1 MVPIKQGRTDLS
13 KYESL
18 SLHNILEVVAGQA
31 LGFHFGKPQRV
42 EDKALAVVLPI
53 LRDGEI
59 DRGYVTYPEAT
70 KHVLVT
76 DSGSIHKVNLKN
88 NHDQPV
94 FVRSGSVFA
103 GMDTQSRT
111 ITRSAV
117 LFPGKEVSLDARCV
131 HQSHS
136 IRSGAPFAYH
146 GTISLDVEKS
156 VYGSGFTPRDQSVY
170 WQNVQASSLRKAQF
184 SDLMDDRDPLATLRL
199 HDAMQTVLLARPN
212 RTATTRELS
221 EEIARRGLYVRRDGK
236 AAAAGQIGARARRYN
251 TMFEVFGYGIV
262 RLREE
267 HLSDRE
273 PPNNR
278 SHLEARR
285 ASVRSSPQF
294 EVSEARDNFVAD
306 DTEFTANLDELLSKV
321 KLHEH
326 QVGISLIT
334 DRGVETI
341 ELFEAD
347 LSWAALHADS
357 VKRIGTGFI
366 TEENESVFEYKPEKA
381 IEQVCRVLALNYES
395 NTIFEHRAG
404 DQSLV
409 ITGLTSATHVGE
421 IVEFGGTVIHLSLLK
436 RAA

>member
-1 MVPIKQGRTDLS
+1 MVPIKPGRTDLS
-13 KYESL
+13 KYDSL

-31 LGFHFGKPQRV
+31 LGFHFGKPKRV
-42 EDKALAVVLPI
+42 EEKALAVVLPI

-59 DRGYVTYPEAT
+59 ERGYVTYPEVT
-70 KHVLVT
+70 EHVLVT

-88 NHDQPV
+88 NCDRPV

-103 GMDTQSRT
+103 GKGTQSRT

-131 HQSHS
+131 HQSHG
-136 IRSGAPFAYH
+136 IRGGAEFAYH
-146 GTISLDVEKS
+146 GAISLDVEKS
-156 VYGSGFTPRDQSVY
+156 VYGSGFAPRDQGVY
-170 WQNVQASSLRKAQF
+170 WQNVQASNLRKAQF
-184 SDLMDDRDPLATLRL
+184 SDVMDDSDPLVTL
-199 HDAMQTVLLARPN
+199 HEAMQTVLLERPN

-221 EEIARRGLYVRRDGK
+221 EEIARRGLYVRGDGQP
-236 AAAAGQIGARARRYN
+236 AAAGQVGARARRYD
-251 TMFEVFGYGIV
+251 TMFEVGHGVV

-267 HLSDRE
+267 HLSDGE
-273 PPNNR
+273 PSYNR
-278 SHLEARR
+278 SRLVEIHE
-285 ASVRSSPQF
+285 SVESSPRF
-294 EVSEARDNFVAD
+294 ERSEAWDNFVAN
-306 DTEFTANLDELLSKV
+306 DTEFTANLDDVLSKV
-321 KLHEH
+321 KLHDH

-334 DRGVETI
+334 DRGVEMI

-347 LSWAALHADS
+347 LSWAALHEDS
-357 VKRIGTGFI
+357 VKRIGTELI
-366 TEENESVFEYKPEKA
+366 KEEEEGVFEYNPDKA